1 MLDLYKLL
9 TVYIVNKIKHETVN
23 LLDIKSVRLV
33 AVLPNHYDHLRC
45 FVVSG
50 KNTEP

>member
-1 MLDLYKLL
+1 MLNLYNLL
-9 TVYIVNKIKHETVN
+9 RVYIVNKIKHEMVT
-23 LLDIKSVRLV
+23 LLDNKSMRLV

-50 KNTEP
+50 NNTEP